1 MRRQI
6 SFIISALLFSGLLA
20 ALLHPRSH
28 PPAQSGSSASLPPAR
43 LSLWQRLFQPDLRPE
58 PDPALPQ
65 PRLLQTQSGS
75 LPEVRVAAL
84 RGLNNYGWIQLPR
97 GTPVELLRTEG
108 EYLIIRYDET
118 VMRIHRRIAEAG
130 LVVPRP
136 ARLARL

>member
-1 MRRQI
+1 
-6 SFIISALLFSGLLA
+6 
-20 ALLHPRSH
+20 
-28 PPAQSGSSASLPPAR
+28 
-43 LSLWQRLFQPDLRPE
+43 
-58 PDPALPQ
+58 
-65 PRLLQTQSGS
+65 LQTQSGS